1 MKRLVAG
8 ITILALVLIAGTSS
22 AIDLKSKAFLWRTS
36 LATEATGYA
45 DSMYASTK
53 SAAGYLADTSQV
65 ISLQNFEFPQL
76 SAFDAAADSAR
87 VFTLWFTNE
96 DTDFASGDTLYI
108 QVDVSV
114 DGKSWIQP
122 SEVYPLVRLGNVTFR
137 SIYRNYNCQFS
148 GAAGAAAVNI
158 LNNAQCIRVRM
169 QQDNS
174 NTTAYRIRGWITAW
188 GDDGEELF

>member
-1 MKRLVAG
+1 MKRLVAVF
-8 ITILALVLIAGTSS
+8 TVLALVLIAGTSS
-22 AIDLKSKAFLWRTS
+22 AFDLKSKAFLWRTS
-36 LATEATGYA
+36 LAAVEGGYA

-65 ISLQNFEFPQL
+65 INLQNFAFPQL
-76 SAFDAAADSAR
+76 GAFDTGADSAR
-87 VFTLWFTNE
+87 VFSLWLVNE

-114 DGKSWIQP
+114 DGKSWVQTA
-122 SEVYPLVRLGNVTFR
+122 EVYPLVRLGNKTLR
-137 SIYRNYNCQFS
+137 TMCRNWNAALS
-148 GAAGAAAVNI
+148 GPVGTAAVNI
-158 LNNAQCIRVRM
+158 LSNAQCIRVRM

-174 NTTAYRIRGWITAW
+174 NTTAYRIRGWLTAW